1 MENFRMRVLRNL
13 DLAVDIVIDEG
24 SIILKKYD
32 DLNFYLKKI
41 SNGRIYKFKAKQ
53 QLFLQK
59 K

>member
-1 MENFRMRVLRNL
+1 MRVLRNL